1 MEALEELMVGSAI
14 LLGYPAKDAEGV
26 ISELGRLLFE
36 AGHVKESFVQ
46 AALDREMSLPTGL
59 PLMGGHNAAIPH
71 TDVEH
76 VLKPSIAFATLAQ
89 PVNFHNMV
97 MPEELIPVS
106 IVFLLALD
114 QPKSQVGMLQEIAGI
129 LQKPVLI
136 ENLVKAQSS
145 EEVVEIIKNRADTQ

>member
-1 MEALEELMVGSAI
+1 MEALDELLVRSAI
-14 LLGYPAKDAEGV
+14 LLDYPAKDAEDV
-26 ISELGRLLFE
+26 IGELGLLLFE
-36 AGHVKESFVQ
+36 AGYVKESFVQ
-46 AALDREMSLPTGL
+46 AALDREMTLPTGL
-59 PLMGGHNAAIPH
+59 PLSGGHHAAIPH

-97 MPEELIPVS
+97 MPEELVSVS

-136 ENLVKAQSS
+136 ENLVKAQSP
-145 EEVVEIIKNRADTQ
+145 EEVVDIIKNRGDVQ